1 MRLFP
6 EIHGAVLEELA
17 RVPCG
22 SRSARVIH
30 LLTIGLIYEHA
41 CGSARVS
48 QASVS
53 SPSATDAVGPDTVGM
68 RSDDLTFVSALITF
82 ALSERFYVE
91 FKIQSAAHLG
101 DLSVGLCRRENTE
114 TLSNG
119 IGKIPSSS
127 PYGGRHQGFFE
138 FKSVFFCGFHTI

>member
-1 MRLFP
+1 VTTRDTAEVSRGTTRSPRAKGVTITVRLFP

-41 CGSARVS
+41 CGSGRVS

-53 SPSATDAVGPDTVGM
+53 SPGATDAVGPDTVGM
-68 RSDDLTFVSALITF
+68 RSDDLTFVSALMEG
-82 ALSERFYVE
+82 A
-91 FKIQSAAHLG
+91 
-101 DLSVGLCRRENTE
+101 
-114 TLSNG
+114 
-119 IGKIPSSS
+119 
-127 PYGGRHQGFFE
+127 GR
-138 FKSVFFCGFHTI
+138 